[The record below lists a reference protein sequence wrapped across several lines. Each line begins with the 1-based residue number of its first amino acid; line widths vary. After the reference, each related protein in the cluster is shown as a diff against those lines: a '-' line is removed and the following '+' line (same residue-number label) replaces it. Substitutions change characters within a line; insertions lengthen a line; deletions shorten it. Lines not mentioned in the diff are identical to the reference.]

1 MPGSYTVESVLADA
15 ALETLKRAYHGKE
28 TQDVGTL
35 ILEAYETIAKLKQ
48 AIIVASSADDLAY
61 DPYEL
66 SDSNSAV

>member
-35 ILEAYETIAKLKQ
+35 ILEAYETISKLKQ
-48 AIIVASSADDLAY
+48 AIIVASSSDDLAY

-66 SDSNSAV
+66 SDSNSAI